1 MKIEEGKF
9 YRTRD
14 GRKVGP
20 MREDSEGDFDVQEHE
35 DMDLLVQLWRKD
47 GKVWNEKGG
56 ESDHYLIAE
65 WTDEPDTP
73 KTWGEMTDAE
83 QRDVSHAAMKGKTIE
98 LDAGS
103 FGWAEWD
110 GETPLCLVHH
120 PIRIKPEPK
129 RETVTIDLASASG
142 GKWYQPGSPGSPETH
157 RITFDTID
165 GKPAT
170 GEFRND
176 NGDVIK
182 MEELK

>member
-9 YRTRD
+9 YKTRD

-20 MREDSEGDFDVQEHE
+20 IEENQLLDDHWPWKSQVDVEFVGFDKEGRAVGDYLIGGMREHLD
-35 DMDLLVQLWRKD
+35 
-47 GKVWNEKGG
+47 
-56 ESDHYLIAE
+56 LIAE

-103 FGWAEWD
+103 FDWAEWD
-110 GETPLCLVHH
+110 GQTPLCLVHQ

-129 RETVTIDLASASG
+129 RETVTLTNFHESARG
-142 GKWYQPGSPGSPETH
+142 H
-157 RITFDTID
+157 ILTFTTTD

-170 GEFRND
+170 GEFRNA